1 MIADS
6 RDRLNPRLLD
16 LRHVTGAVT
25 DRIHDLALATRIDGG
40 YMVAVLSGALDIT
53 CAPDLR
59 ERFLR
64 LLRPATS
71 RLVIDLSLV
80 SHTDASGLAVLVGTA
95 RRARLLGGSLRLAAP
110 TPAMTKALRAA
121 GLDMQLDIFPTVQSA
136 IRSPAPA

>member
-1 MIADS
+1 MS
-6 RDRLNPRLLD
+6 RRRPRAPPQPDRRLI
-16 LRHVTGAVT
+16 T
-25 DRIHDLALATRIDGG
+25 DPATTTAPGLALSTPAGG
-40 YMVAVLSGALDIT
+40 GVTIAELSGELDIA
-53 CAPDLR
+53 CAPALR
-59 ERFLR
+59 EQLLG
-64 LLRPATS
+64 LLRPGSS

>member
-1 MIADS
+1 MIANS
-6 RDRLNPRLLD
+6 SDRLNRRLHD
-16 LRHVTGAVT
+16 PMHVTGAVT

-40 YMVAVLSGALDIT
+40 YMIAVLSGALDIA

-80 SHTDASGLAVLVGTA
+80 SHADASGLAVLVGTA

>member
-1 MIADS
+1 MMALAHADI
-6 RDRLNPRLLD
+6 
-16 LRHVTGAVT
+16 GAVYPADASAAGSKPHARRSPAT
-25 DRIHDLALATRIDGG
+25 CWASDSIPDR
-40 YMVAVLSGALDIT
+40 
-53 CAPDLR
+53 R
-59 ERFLR
+59 ERFPP

-80 SHTDASGLAVLVGTA
+80 GHTDASGLAVLVGTA